1 MLSLI
6 ILTAIIAI
14 ALILF
19 IGGWLSVDLVGL
31 LVLSALALTGLVT
44 GTEALAGF
52 SSPAVVTVW
61 AMFILSAGLTR
72 TGVAHQLGVPL
83 QRFAKGSEIVLVIAL
98 MVAASLLSALI
109 NTITVAAI
117 LLPTAMELARRS
129 GRPPARLL
137 MPLSLGCLLGGPF
150 TGISTPPNILVTD
163 ALRTAGLRP
172 FAIFDFTPITAA
184 IVVAGIT
191 FTVLAGLRLLPKRS
205 AEAATDKRASIEDS
219 YQLDTHLFTTQIRP
233 GSLLAGRTIAESR
246 LGSALYLTVVALQRK
261 DALILAPRPNEI
273 LQVRDTLV
281 VHGPVELLA
290 HFNGSHHLY
299 IEPEDS
305 IDEEVLRRLV
315 MAEGRI
321 GEGSPLVGKRWP
333 KAVCA
338 RPIVSMSRRSP
349 HRLNVMRWRFPSA
362 VDSSKATRYWY
373 RASERL

>member
-1 MLSLI
+1 MPSLI

-14 ALILF
+14 ALVLF

-44 GTEALAGF
+44 ATEALAGF

-83 QRFAKGSEIVLVIAL
+83 QRFAKGSEVVLVIAL

-163 ALRTAGLRP
+163 ALRTAGLEP
-172 FAIFDFTPITAA
+172 FAIFDFSPITAA
-184 IVVAGIT
+184 IVVVGII
-191 FTVLAGLRLLPKRS
+191 FTVLVGLHFLPKPS
-205 AEAATDKRASIEDS
+205 TEAATDKGASIEDS
-219 YQLDTHLFTTQIRP
+219 YQLNTHLFTTQIR
-233 GSLLAGRTIAESR
+233 
-246 LGSALYLTVVALQRK
+246 
-261 DALILAPRPNEI
+261 
-273 LQVRDTLV
+273 LV
-281 VHGPVELLA
+281 
-290 HFNGSHHLY
+290 
-299 IEPEDS
+299 
-305 IDEEVLRRLV
+305 
-315 MAEGRI
+315 
-321 GEGSPLVGKRWP
+321 
-333 KAVCA
+333 
-338 RPIVSMSRRSP
+338 
-349 HRLNVMRWRFPSA
+349 
-362 VDSSKATRYWY
+362 
-373 RASERL
+373 

>member
-6 ILTAIIAI
+6 ILTAIVTI

-72 TGVAHQLGVPL
+72 TGVAHQLGLPL
-83 QRFAKGSEIVLVIAL
+83 QRFAKGSETVLVIAL

-163 ALRTAGLRP
+163 ALRTADLRP

-191 FTVLAGLRLLPKRS
+191 FTVFAGLRLLPKRS
-205 AEAATDKRASIEDS
+205 AEADDDEHASIGDS
-219 YQLDTHLFTTQIRP
+219 YQLDTHLFTTHIRP
-233 GSLLAGRTIAESR
+233 GSLLAGQIGR
-246 LGSALYLTVVALQRK
+246 
-261 DALILAPRPNEI
+261 
-273 LQVRDTLV
+273 
-281 VHGPVELLA
+281 A
-290 HFNGSHHLY
+290 H
-299 IEPEDS
+299 
-305 IDEEVLRRLV
+305 V
-315 MAEGRI
+315 
-321 GEGSPLVGKRWP
+321 
-333 KAVCA
+333 
-338 RPIVSMSRRSP
+338 
-349 HRLNVMRWRFPSA
+349 
-362 VDSSKATRYWY
+362 
-373 RASERL
+373 